1 MNVQRPNR
9 DEYKRIVNVVK
20 TVLGVKYHTRSLG
33 SIEEC
38 EDALIEIVTKGCETG
53 TPLNYYK
60 KKCESYENKIKAKGE
75 VITEL
80 INKNFE
86 LIHKLNRK
94 KWWQEWKNK

>member
-53 TPLNYYK
+53 TPLNHYK
-60 KKCESYENKIKAKGE
+60 KKCETYETEIKAKDE
-75 VITEL
+75 LINEL
-80 INKNFE
+80 INKNWE
-86 LIHKLNRK
+86 LSYKLRNK
-94 KWWQEWKNK
+94 KWWQFWK

>member
-38 EDALIEIVTKGCETG
+38 EDALIEIVTKGCET
-53 TPLNYYK
+53 
-60 KKCESYENKIKAKGE
+60 EIKAKDE
-75 VITEL
+75 LINEL
-80 INKNFE
+80 INKNWE
-86 LIHKLNRK
+86 LSHKLRNK
-94 KWWQEWKNK
+94 KWWQFWK